1 MQARERGVLV
11 REAGRLQRPVGI
23 RALSDGVDEADVE
36 QSRRRH
42 GEQREERESDQP
54 RSEHRVPQEVVVAAA
69 VDVERHRDA
78 QDHGPVAPDV
88 HPVGGGH
95 DGVAPEPR
103 ALQPLFPVDP
113 EPSLE
118 GEEAGRR
125 SRRRHRCFRRSS
137 SGCRSRGASRKRSEP
152 PHVPALRGRT
162 NLRIPTIRSD
172 RASCAP
178 IRSTASLRPPWSSLA
193 RAAPDGI
200 RELPDSGYGV
210 ARGSGRGRI
219 PRSGV
224 IALCGAADPAVDA
237 ALRAHTRAARG
248 LARAGVRARLAADRT
263 RRE

>member
-1 MQARERGVLV
+1 MQARERRVLV

-54 RSEHRVPQEVVVAAA
+54 RSEHRVPQEVVVAAT

-103 ALQPLFPVDP
+103 ALQPLLPVDP

-118 GEEAGRR
+118 GEEQVGVPEGGIGASGSQVPDAEVEEHRGNDQNRLTSQPFAAGQTFA
-125 SRRRHRCFRRSS
+125 FRRS
-137 SGCRSRGASRKRSEP
+137 GRIER
-152 PHVPALRGRT
+152 PALRSARQHRYDLLGRVS
-162 NLRIPTIRSD
+162 RERRPM
-172 RASCAP
+172 ASVN
-178 IRSTASLRPPWSSLA
+178 SL
-193 RAAPDGI
+193 
-200 RELPDSGYGV
+200 
-210 ARGSGRGRI
+210 
-219 PRSGV
+219 
-224 IALCGAADPAVDA
+224 
-237 ALRAHTRAARG
+237 TRATGSHAARVVG
-248 LARAGVRARLAADRT
+248 ESLVVGS
-263 RRE
+263 